1 MVMQFVMAGE
11 KAYNILDSGFEAS
24 LLFLLQLCDY
34 ARKNIRMQSVM
45 EYKYLNSKK
54 RRME

>member
-24 LLFLLQLCDY
+24 LLFLLQLCEY
-34 ARKNIRMQSVM
+34 APKNIRMQSVM
-45 EYKYLNSKK
+45 KYKYLNSKK